1 MIAPAEHCQA
11 AQHALRRS
19 PLVLSGARDVAFLL
33 IFLIPALLGAG
44 CALPPESGSLR
55 GGGRTSLKVEVQAS
69 LLQHA
74 QEHFSQGR
82 YTRAVHVLRRFIETY
97 PQSPLLVEARWWLA
111 RSYEQAGELRG
122 ALDEYRAVQKIVL
135 AGRTSKT
142 TYGVKAR
149 ARITVLEKALGGVAS
164 RAGGLV
170 AIQLPSHLVPDTL
183 ELGEWVE
190 SLAQAGIRMIILDAG
205 TTSAGNLRR
214 ANARRNVADHGI
226 PSRGV
231 YFRTNWAMLVR
242 DVFGQVV
249 PVAHR
254 RGIAVFA
261 AIAPRQLDW
270 LDSELGWSDQ
280 AFDPDSRQLRRL
292 EFQDLFDP
300 AFQEY
305 LTGLLLDLAKTG
317 IDGVLFRATAPSGPL
332 EGMTTF
338 GLRGF
343 EQDFE
348 TPLSPEKLAGQA
360 NRSGMAT
367 HSRLAR
373 APEQNVQ
380 AYPPQFWRW
389 AGWKARETVNVMER
403 LRRALVAH
411 SPNLEFALEVH
422 PESIT
427 DPVTALV
434 QYGEDFL
441 EAKRSQFDFYLAG
454 PVSPPPVMSTTSNSS
469 GTAPGET
476 LDRAAVVDRMIELI
490 GEPDRVWVAVPLSTG
505 DRTRLRDRIQP
516 DLDRAR
522 FKPDVGLIY
531 MTNPLSLP

>member
-11 AQHALRRS
+11 AQRASRPS
-19 PLVLSGARDVAFLL
+19 PLVLSRARDVVFLL
-33 IFLIPALLGAG
+33 ILLIAILLGAG

-55 GGGRTSLKVEVQAS
+55 GGGRTSLKVEVQAW
-69 LLQHA
+69 LLQQAHEDFA
-74 QEHFSQGR
+74 QAR
-82 YTRAVHVLRRFIETY
+82 YTRAVHELRRFIETY

-122 ALDEYRAVQKIVL
+122 ALDEYRAIRKMVL
-135 AGRTSKT
+135 AGRTSQT
-142 TYGVKAR
+142 TYGVRAR
-149 ARITVLEKALGGVAS
+149 ARITALEKALGGIAS
-164 RAGGLV
+164 RAGGLM

-183 ELGEWVE
+183 ELDQWVE
-190 SLAQAGIRMIILDAG
+190 TLAQAGIRMIILDAG
-205 TTSAGNLRR
+205 TTFAGNQRR
-214 ANARRNVADHGI
+214 VSARRNVADHGI
-226 PSRGV
+226 SSRGV

-261 AIAPRQLDW
+261 AIALRQLDW
-270 LDSELGWSDQ
+270 LDSDLEWSDQ
-280 AFDPDSRQLRRL
+280 AFDPDSRKIRRV
-292 EFQDLFDP
+292 EFQDVFNP

-317 IDGVLFRATAPSGPL
+317 IDGVLFRATAASGPL
-332 EGMTTF
+332 EGMTAF

-343 EQDFE
+343 EQDFQ
-348 TPLSPEKLAGQA
+348 TPLAPETLVGQA
-360 NRSGMAT
+360 DRSGVAT
-367 HSRLAR
+367 HSLAG
-373 APEQNVQ
+373 APELQAQ

-403 LRRALVAH
+403 LRRALGAH

-427 DPVTALV
+427 APVTGLV
-434 QYGEDFL
+434 QYGEDLL
-441 EAKRSQFDFYLAG
+441 EAKRSQFDFYLTG
-454 PVSPPPVMSTTSNSS
+454 PGSPPPVIPPTSSS
-469 GTAPGET
+469 DGTASGET

-490 GEPDRVWVAVPLSTG
+490 GEPDRVWVAVPLPTG
-505 DRTRLRDRIQP
+505 DRTRLWDRIQP
-516 DLDRAR
+516 GLDRR
-522 FKPDVGLIY
+522 GLDPDVGLIY
-531 MTNPLSLP
+531 MAVPLSLP

>member
-1 MIAPAEHCQA
+1 MVIP
-11 AQHALRRS
+11 
-19 PLVLSGARDVAFLL
+19 L
-33 IFLIPALLGAG
+33 IFLMAALVGAG

-55 GGGRTSLKVEVQAS
+55 GGGRTSLKVEVQAW

-74 QEHFSQGR
+74 HEDFAQGR
-82 YTRAVHVLRRFIETY
+82 YTRAVHELRRFIETY

-111 RSYEQAGELRG
+111 RSYEQAGELRA
-122 ALDEYRAVQKIVL
+122 ALDEYRAVRKMVL
-135 AGRTSKT
+135 AGRSSKT
-142 TYGVKAR
+142 TYGVRAR
-149 ARITVLEKALGGVAS
+149 ARITVLEKALGAVAS
-164 RAGGLV
+164 RAAVLV
-170 AIQLPSHLVPDTL
+170 AIQLPSHLVPGTL
-183 ELGEWVE
+183 ELDQWVE

-205 TTSAGNLRR
+205 TTSAGNLKRVS
-214 ANARRNVADHGI
+214 ARRNVADH
-226 PSRGV
+226 SMSSHGV

-261 AIAPRQLDW
+261 AIALRQLDW
-270 LDSELGWSDQ
+270 LDSDLGWSDR
-280 AFDPDSRQLRRL
+280 AFDPGSRQLRRL
-292 EFQDLFDP
+292 EFQDVFNP

-317 IDGVLFRATAPSGPL
+317 IDGVLFRATAASGPL
-332 EGMTTF
+332 DGMTAF

-343 EQDFE
+343 EQDFK
-348 TPLSPEKLAGQA
+348 TPLAPEKLAGKA
-360 NRSGMAT
+360 DRSGVAT
-367 HSRLAR
+367 HSLAA
-373 APEQNVQ
+373 APEQTVQ

-427 DPVTALV
+427 DPVTGLV

-441 EAKRSQFDFYLAG
+441 EAKRSRFDFYLAG
-454 PVSPPPVMSTTSNSS
+454 PGSPPPVMPPTSNSD

-490 GEPDRVWVAVPLSTG
+490 GEPDRVWVAVPLPTG
-505 DRTRLRDRIQP
+505 ERTRLWDRIQP
-516 DLDRAR
+516 GLDRR
-522 FKPDVGLIY
+522 GLDPDVGLIY
-531 MTNPLSLP
+531 MAEPLSLP